1 MNACAAIEQAMIST
15 LRQYTGLSTTPSAAS
30 GAGADP
36 LSAVW
41 IVGEQNE
48 TKDADFKERVKAA
61 RYFPQV
67 RVTAT
72 PESVDENGWTW
83 TQPMMIMI
91 GTSASDDPHATT
103 RAAIYEEVRNVVNT
117 MYFQSLDPANRSR
130 TDTTLAFFRDAFQIN
145 LAQGQV
151 IHIGGMTLPS
161 NAAPALMGE
170 IQTIG
175 IALDFHW
182 YLDETTINAQ

>member
-15 LRQYTGLSTTPSAAS
+15 LRQYTGLSATPSAAS
-30 GAGADP
+30 GVGADP

-41 IVGEQNE
+41 IVGEQTE
-48 TKDADFKERVKAA
+48 TKDADFRERVKAA
-61 RYFPQV
+61 RYFPQI
-67 RVTAT
+67 RITAT

-83 TQPMMIMI
+83 TQPVMILI
-91 GTSASDDPHATT
+91 GTNASDDPHATT

-130 TDTTLAFFRDAFQIN
+130 TDTTLSFFRDAFETH

-151 IHIGGMTLPS
+151 IHIGGITLPS
-161 NAAPALMGE
+161 NAAPSLMGE